1 MSPFVEEKLL
11 GMGNDLALIPAPRE
25 WALKA
30 RRRGAGN
37 QGGAYFHAVARDGW
51 RQASRTTGL

>member
-1 MSPFVEEKLL
+1 MSPFVEEHVFE
-11 GMGNDLALIPAPRE
+11 MGNDPALIPAPRE

-37 QGGAYFHAVARDGW
+37 QGGADFHTVATDGW
-51 RQASRTTGL
+51 RQASLATGL